1 VTWALIETQKIYLD
15 DSIMPWY
22 NNQTLLFP
30 QWLGLTDGRIRNL
43 ANLQAQGTASLLAI
57 IAPQRVTYR

>member
-1 VTWALIETQKIYLD
+1 MTWALIETQKIYLD

-30 QWLGLTDGRIRNL
+30 QWLGLTSGRIADL
-43 ANLQAQGTASLLAI
+43 AYLQAKGTAALLAI

>member
-1 VTWALIETQKIYLD
+1 MTWALIETQKIYLD

-30 QWLGLTDGRIRNL
+30 QWLGLTDARIKNL
-43 ANLQAQGTASLLAI
+43 DGIRVGGTSSLLAI
-57 IAPQRVTYR
+57 ISPQRVTYR

>member
-1 VTWALIETQKIYLD
+1 
-15 DSIMPWY
+15 MPWY

-30 QWLGLTDGRIRNL
+30 QWLGLTNGRVMSL
-43 ANLQAQGTASLLAI
+43 AGLQSQGTLALLAI